1 MSPEIHYFLRKAEKI
16 SFHPFKFKSCN
27 SIVISNIRHN
37 GTHGERALFNIHNI
51 QITITLFMYRDM
63 QFHSVKSH
71 RQGAVCVVCEKNI
84 DFLKVDCQIKCEG
97 IWRRQ
102 GRKLYQDQALFSWF
116 HCASNLRWKKCH
128 CCSISCIFPIELSS
142 LSRLRNWSLECDA
155 ILSHKSS
162 AFLLLYFNLIKIH
175 FRVTEF
181 SRVSAVFQLFMMQIS
196 TNSKFSMITFQI
208 WVQSKDE
215 ENNELKMRLNDT

>member
-1 MSPEIHYFLRKAEKI
+1 MQLTHCCNRLWSRISDTTEHTANGLFSIFTIFRLQLHYSCTEICNFTLSSLTVKEQCVLFAKKI
-16 SFHPFKFKSCN
+16 L
-27 SIVISNIRHN
+27 I
-37 GTHGERALFNIHNI
+37 
-51 QITITLFMYRDM
+51 
-63 QFHSVKSH
+63 
-71 RQGAVCVVCEKNI
+71 
-84 DFLKVDCQIKCEG
+84 FLKLIVRLNVKEYEEG
-97 IWRRQ
+97 KE
-102 GRKLYQDQALFSWF
+102 RKLYQDQALFSWF

-162 AFLLLYFNLIKIH
+162 AFLRLYFNLIKIH

-215 ENNELKMRLNDT
+215 ENNELKMRLHDT